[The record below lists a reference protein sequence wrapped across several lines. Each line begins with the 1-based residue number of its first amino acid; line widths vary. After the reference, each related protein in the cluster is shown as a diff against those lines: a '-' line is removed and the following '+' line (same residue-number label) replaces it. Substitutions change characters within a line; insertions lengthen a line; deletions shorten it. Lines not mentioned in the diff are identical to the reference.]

1 MRPAEP
7 YFLVRQRVRITA
19 SGEAREIKPVM
30 VGRKF
35 TIHAFS
41 STSTARRDWGRRD
54 RGKFLPARSLAR
66 LTTKNTKHH
75 EGARRV
81 LTSHTTKRRGPS
93 RRRMAWK
100 FIGGPTGVWL
110 VPRYVRLCASCIGS
124 SAT

>member
-30 VGRKF
+30 AGRKF
-35 TIHAFS
+35 TIRAFS
-41 STSTARRDWGRRD
+41 PTSTARRDRGRRD

-81 LTSHTTKRRGPS
+81 LTSNMTKRRRPS
-93 RRRMAWK
+93 FRRMAWK
-100 FIGGPTGVWL
+100 FISRPTGIWL
-110 VPRYVRLCASCIGS
+110 IPR
-124 SAT
+124 